1 MVKCIHK
8 STSVQGG
15 RLMKYTIIG
24 RNIEVT
30 DNIKDSVE
38 NKLER
43 LAKYFAQDSEAKV
56 TMGTDGDMQ
65 KIEVTIPTKL
75 GFIRAEDAGY
85 DLYNSIDNVAA
96 IIEKQIKKYKSKI
109 IDKKQNSLSFSDAFI
124 AENYP
129 EEDEE
134 NIKIVKTKSFALK
147 PMDAEEACLQME
159 MLGHNFFVFLNMDTN
174 KVNVVYKRKGNSY
187 GLIEPEL

>member
-1 MVKCIHK
+1 
-8 STSVQGG
+8 
-15 RLMKYTIIG
+15 MKYTIIG

-187 GLIEPEL
+187 GLIEPEM